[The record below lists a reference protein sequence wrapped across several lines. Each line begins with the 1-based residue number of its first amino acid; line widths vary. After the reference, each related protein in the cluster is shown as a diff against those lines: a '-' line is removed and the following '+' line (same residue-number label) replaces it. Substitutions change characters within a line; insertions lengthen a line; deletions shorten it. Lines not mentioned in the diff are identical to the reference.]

1 LALTTKGLAKDEN
14 VELGNKIGRTVE
26 SERFPITMD
35 EFWFSILPS
44 VIVGPFDFVSVDNI
58 YNTRTIGII
67 KELRTVS
74 SIHSIRQNSNGD
86 LTSLSGQHDS
96 ETGAMGSGRDYQV
109 HGTRIARVAVMAHVH
124 DKYKGQGD
132 KGNENNSIIAR
143 MPVGINAS
151 VAFANSDEILL
162 ALGIPKMEDPVMA
175 GLIEMTN
182 GNKIAIPMA
191 MSYLA
196 GPDAA
201 HINASGISG
210 NLKTSYLLFLLH
222 SLYQKLIKRDEVA
235 IIIFNT
241 REDDLLHL
249 DEAQGTI
256 TDRDKELYDLLEIPP
271 EPFTKVIYYLPRGI
285 DGKPISTHIPSNYQI
300 YSYELNDIYDRLD
313 LLFSS
318 ETYDPRYNLSAII
331 NYIYE
336 SWPLKDKD
344 GAPITTW
351 SDLVKFKD
359 YPPEIL
365 THKSTYLHFSGLLQK
380 YTRSSMFT
388 DKRVTSTYLGNE
400 IEKIRAGDVFVI
412 DIAMV
417 PTVEEQSL
425 VIGDVMK
432 NIDELYSSRSN
443 FEDIRHVYDANG
455 QIAMSVEHSRRP
467 KYLLIFI
474 DEINRFLPQAYPMG
488 RRTAVAEQIAK
499 TLIAGRSRDTILLSA
514 QQFKSSTD
522 PILHENTGIHMI
534 AKLGMSELSKSP
546 YAMLDDI
553 TKNNIVHMNKGEIVM
568 VQPAIRHPVKVV
580 FPRPPFKR
588 PSR

>member
-1 LALTTKGLAKDEN
+1 LTTEGLAKNEN
-14 VELGNKIGRTVE
+14 IELGNRIGKTVE
-26 SERFPITMD
+26 SEKFPITMD
-35 EFWFSILPS
+35 EFWFSIVPN
-44 VIVGPFDFVSVDNI
+44 VIVGPFDFVCVDNI
-58 YNTRTIGII
+58 YNTRTIGIV

-74 SIHSIRQNSNGD
+74 NIHSIKQKSNGGI
-86 LTSLSGQHDS
+86 TSTSDHNDS
-96 ETGAMGSGRDYQV
+96 ESSVIDSRDYQV
-109 HGTRIARVAVMAHVH
+109 HGTRIARVAVMANVQN
-124 DKYKGQGD
+124 KNKVQGD
-132 KGNENNSIIAR
+132 WRNKNNSLIVR

-151 VAFANSDEILL
+151 VTFANSDEILL

-175 GLIEMTN
+175 GVIEMTN

-191 MSYLA
+191 MTYLA

-222 SLYQKLIKRDEVA
+222 SLYQKLVKKNEVA

-241 REDDLLHL
+241 REDDLLYI
-249 DEAQGTI
+249 DEAQGTV
-256 TDRDKELYDLLEIPP
+256 TDRDKELYDLLQISPD
-271 EPFTKVIYYLPRGI
+271 PFRKVTYFLPRGI
-285 DGKPISTHIPSNYQI
+285 DGKPISVHIPSNYHT

-313 LLFSS
+313 LLLSS

-344 GAPITTW
+344 GAAVTSW
-351 SDLVKFKD
+351 SDLVKYKD
-359 YPPEIL
+359 YPSEIV

-380 YTRSSMFT
+380 YKRSSMFT
-388 DKRVTSTYLGNE
+388 DKRETSVYLGNK

-412 DIAMV
+412 DIAMI

-425 VIGDVMK
+425 VVGDVMK
-432 NIDELYSSRSN
+432 NIDDLYSSRSN
-443 FEDIRHVYDANG
+443 FEDVRHVYDADG
-455 QIAMSVEHSRRP
+455 QITRSVEQSRRP

-488 RRTAVAEQIAK
+488 RRTSVAEQITK
-499 TLIAGRSRDTILLSA
+499 TLIAGKSRDTILLSA
-514 QQFKSSTD
+514 QQFKSAVD
-522 PILHENTGIHMI
+522 PILHDNTGIHMI

-546 YAMLDDI
+546 YSMLDDI
-553 TKNNIVHMNKGEIVM
+553 TKNNIAHMDKGEIVM
-568 VQPAIRHPVKVV
+568 IQPAIRHPVKVI
-580 FPRPPFKR
+580 FARPPFKR
-588 PSR
+588 SSR

>member
-1 LALTTKGLAKDEN
+1 LTTEGLAKSEN
-14 VELGNKIGRTVE
+14 AEELGHNIGRTVE
-26 SERFPITMD
+26 SEKFPITMD
-35 EFWFSILPS
+35 EFWFSISPN
-44 VIVGPFDFVSVDNI
+44 VIVGPFDFVCVDNI

-74 SIHSIRQNSNGD
+74 NVHSVKQMPNGGA
-86 LTSLSGQHDS
+86 TALSELHDS
-96 ETGAMGSGRDYQV
+96 ESAAFDSRDYQV
-109 HGTRIARVAVMAHVH
+109 HGTRIARVAVMANIQN
-124 DKYKGQGD
+124 KNEGQYYKS
-132 KGNENNSIIAR
+132 NNNIIVR

-175 GLIEMTN
+175 GIIEMTN
-182 GNKIAIPMA
+182 GNKMAIPMA

-222 SLYQKLIKRDEVA
+222 SLYQKLIKKNEVA
-235 IIIFNT
+235 IIVFNT
-241 REDDLLHL
+241 REDDLLYI
-249 DEAQGTI
+249 DEAQGTL
-256 TDRDKELYDLLEIPP
+256 TDRDKELYDLLQISPD
-271 EPFTKVIYYLPRGI
+271 PFSKVTYFLPRGI
-285 DGKPISTHIPSNYQI
+285 DGKPISVHIPSNYQT

-313 LLFSS
+313 LLLSS
-318 ETYDPRYNLSAII
+318 DTYDPRYNLSAII

-336 SWPLKDKD
+336 SWPLNDKE
-344 GAPITTW
+344 GKTITTW
-351 SDLVKFKD
+351 SDLVKYKD
-359 YPPEIL
+359 YPSEII

-380 YTRSSMFT
+380 YKRSSMFT
-388 DKRVTSTYLGNE
+388 DKRETSTYLGNE
-400 IEKIRAGDVFVI
+400 IERIRAGDVFVI
-412 DIAMV
+412 DIAMI

-443 FEDIRHVYDANG
+443 FEDVRHVYDSDG
-455 QIAMSVEHSRRP
+455 QITRSVEQSRRP

-488 RRTAVAEQIAK
+488 RRTSVAEQITK
-499 TLIAGRSRDTILLSA
+499 TLIAGKSRDTILLSA
-514 QQFKSSTD
+514 QQFKSSVD
-522 PILHENTGIHMI
+522 PILHDNTGIHMI

-546 YAMLDDI
+546 YAMLDDT
-553 TKNNIVHMNKGEIVM
+553 TKHNIVHMDKGEIVM
-568 VQPAIRHPVKVV
+568 IQPAIRHPVKVT

-588 PSR
+588 LGR

>member
-1 LALTTKGLAKDEN
+1 MTTEGLAKSEN
-14 VELGNKIGRTVE
+14 AELGHNIGRTVE
-26 SERFPITMD
+26 SEKFPITMD
-35 EFWFSILPS
+35 EFWFSIGPN
-44 VIVGPFDFVSVDNI
+44 VIVGPFDFVCVDNI

-74 SIHSIRQNSNGD
+74 NVHGVKQMPNRG
-86 LTSLSGQHDS
+86 TTALSERHDPES
-96 ETGAMGSGRDYQV
+96 AMIGGRDYQV
-109 HGTRIARVAVMAHVH
+109 HGTRIARVAVMANVQN
-124 DKYKGQGD
+124 KNEGQD
-132 KGNENNSIIAR
+132 DRSNNNVIVR

-175 GLIEMTN
+175 GIIEMTN
-182 GNKIAIPMA
+182 GNKIALPMA

-222 SLYQKLIKRDEVA
+222 SLYQKLIKNNEVA
-235 IIIFNT
+235 IIVFNT
-241 REDDLLHL
+241 REDDLLYI
-249 DEAQGTI
+249 DEVQGTV
-256 TDRDKELYDLLEIPP
+256 TARDKELYDLLQISPD
-271 EPFTKVIYYLPRGI
+271 PFSKVTYFLPRGI
-285 DGKPISTHIPSNYQI
+285 DGKPISVHIPSNYQT

-313 LLFSS
+313 LLLSS

-336 SWPLKDKD
+336 SWPLNDKE
-344 GAPITTW
+344 GKTITTW
-351 SDLVKFKD
+351 SDLVKYKD
-359 YPPEIL
+359 YPSEII

-380 YTRSSMFT
+380 YKRSSMFT
-388 DKRVTSTYLGNE
+388 DKRETSTYLGNE
-400 IEKIRAGDVFVI
+400 IERIRAGDVFVI
-412 DIAMV
+412 DIAMI

-443 FEDIRHVYDANG
+443 FEDVRHVYDSDG
-455 QIAMSVEHSRRP
+455 QITRSVEQSRRP

-474 DEINRFLPQAYPMG
+474 DEINRFLPQAHPMG
-488 RRTAVAEQIAK
+488 RRTSVAEQITK
-499 TLIAGRSRDTILLSA
+499 TLIAGKSRDTILLSA
-514 QQFKSSTD
+514 QQFKSSVD
-522 PILHENTGIHMI
+522 PILHDNTGIHMI

-546 YAMLDDI
+546 YAMLDVT
-553 TKNNIVHMNKGEIVM
+553 TKHNIVHMDKGEIVM
-568 VQPAIRHPVKVV
+568 IQPAIRHPVKVT

-588 PSR
+588 LGR

>member
-1 LALTTKGLAKDEN
+1 LTTNWLAKNEKT
-14 VELGNKIGRTVE
+14 ELGNNIGRTIE
-26 SERFPITMD
+26 SEKFHITMD
-35 EFWFSILPS
+35 EFWFSIFPNI
-44 VIVGPFDFVSVDNI
+44 IVGPFDFVCVENI
-58 YNTRTIGII
+58 YNTRTIGIV

-74 SIHSIRQNSNGD
+74 NIHDIKQNLNEDMSYTSDHPDSRSASIGKR
-86 LTSLSGQHDS
+86 
-96 ETGAMGSGRDYQV
+96 AFQV
-109 HGTRIARVAVMAHVH
+109 HGTRIARVAVMANVQN
-124 DKYKGQGD
+124 K
-132 KGNENNSIIAR
+132 NEEQDDRGKISNVIIR

-151 VAFANSDEILL
+151 VAFANNDEILL

-175 GLIEMTN
+175 GVIEMTN

-222 SLYQKLIKRDEVA
+222 SLYQKLIKKNEVA
-235 IIIFNT
+235 LILFNT
-241 REDDLLHL
+241 REDDLLYI
-249 DEAQGTI
+249 DEAQETVSG
-256 TDRDKELYDLLEIPP
+256 RDKELYDLLQISLD
-271 EPFTKVIYYLPRGI
+271 PFSKVTYFLPRGI
-285 DGKPISTHIPSNYQI
+285 DGKPISVHIPSNYQT
-300 YSYELNDIYDRLD
+300 YSYELSDIHDRLD
-313 LLFSS
+313 LLLSS

-344 GAPITTW
+344 GVAVTTW
-351 SDLVKFKD
+351 SDLVKYKD
-359 YPPEIL
+359 YPSEII

-380 YTRSSMFT
+380 YKRSSMFT
-388 DKRVTSTYLGNE
+388 DKRETSTYIGNE
-400 IEKIRAGDVFVI
+400 IKRIRAGDVFVI
-412 DIAMV
+412 DIAMI

-443 FEDIRHVYDANG
+443 FEDVRHVYDADG
-455 QIAMSVEHSRRP
+455 QITRSVEQSRRP

-488 RRTAVAEQIAK
+488 RRTAVAEQITK
-499 TLIAGRSRDTILLSA
+499 TLIAGKSRDTILLSA
-514 QQFKSSTD
+514 QQFKSAVD
-522 PILHENTGIHMI
+522 PILHDNTGIHII

-546 YAMLDDI
+546 YAMLDD
-553 TKNNIVHMNKGEIVM
+553 TTRNNIVHMDKGEIVM
-568 VQPAIRHPVKVV
+568 IQPAIRHPVKVI

-588 PSR
+588 LSR

>member
-1 LALTTKGLAKDEN
+1 
-14 VELGNKIGRTVE
+14 
-26 SERFPITMD
+26 MD
-35 EFWFSILPS
+35 EFWFSIIPD
-44 VIVGPFDFVSVDNI
+44 VIVGPFDFVCVDNI
-58 YNTRTIGII
+58 YSTRTIGIV

-74 SIHSIRQNSNGD
+74 NIHGIEHKSNRD
-86 LTSLSGQHDS
+86 TPPLSDYHDS
-96 ETGAMGSGRDYQV
+96 ESSTNDSRNYQV
-109 HGTRIARVAVMAHVH
+109 QGTRIARVAVMANVQS
-124 DKYKGQGD
+124 KKEGQD
-132 KGNENNSIIAR
+132 DRNNGNNISNVIVR

-151 VAFANSDEILL
+151 VIFANSDEILL
-162 ALGIPKMEDPVMA
+162 ALGIPKMEDPAMA
-175 GLIEMTN
+175 GVIEMTN

-222 SLYQKLIKRDEVA
+222 SLYQKLVKINEVA
-235 IIIFNT
+235 IIVFNT
-241 REDDLLHL
+241 REDDLLYI
-249 DEAQGTI
+249 DEAQETV
-256 TDRDKELYDLLEIPP
+256 TDRDKELYELLQISPD
-271 EPFTKVIYYLPRGI
+271 PFSRVTYFLPRGI
-285 DGKPISTHIPSNYQI
+285 DGKPISVHIPSNYQT
-300 YSYELNDIYDRLD
+300 YSYELSDIYDRLD
-313 LLFSS
+313 LLLSS

-344 GAPITTW
+344 GVPVTTW

-359 YPPEIL
+359 YPSEII

-380 YTRSSMFT
+380 YKRSSMFT
-388 DKRVTSTYLGNE
+388 DKRETSTYIGNE
-400 IEKIRAGDVFVI
+400 IKKIRAGDVFVI
-412 DIAMV
+412 DIAMI

-443 FEDIRHVYDANG
+443 FEDVRHVYDADG
-455 QIAMSVEHSRRP
+455 QITMSVEQSRRP

-488 RRTAVAEQIAK
+488 RRTSVAEQITK
-499 TLIAGRSRDTILLSA
+499 TLIAGKSRDTILLSA
-514 QQFKSSTD
+514 QQFKSAVD
-522 PILHENTGIHMI
+522 PILHDNTGIHMI

-553 TKNNIVHMNKGEIVM
+553 TKNNIVHLDKGEIVM
-568 VQPAIRHPVKVV
+568 IQPAIRHPVKVI

-588 PSR
+588 LSR

>member
-1 LALTTKGLAKDEN
+1 MTTEGLAKSEN
-14 VELGNKIGRTVE
+14 AEELGHNIGRTVE
-26 SERFPITMD
+26 SEKFPITMD
-35 EFWFSILPS
+35 EFWFSISPN
-44 VIVGPFDFVSVDNI
+44 VIVGPFDFVCVDNI

-74 SIHSIRQNSNGD
+74 NVHSVKQMPNGGA
-86 LTSLSGQHDS
+86 TALSELHDS
-96 ETGAMGSGRDYQV
+96 ESAAFDSRDYQV
-109 HGTRIARVAVMAHVH
+109 HGTRIARVAVMANIQN
-124 DKYKGQGD
+124 KNEGQYYKS
-132 KGNENNSIIAR
+132 NNNIIVR

-175 GLIEMTN
+175 GIIEMTN
-182 GNKIAIPMA
+182 GNKMAIPMA

-222 SLYQKLIKRDEVA
+222 SLYQKLIKKNEVA
-235 IIIFNT
+235 IIVFNT
-241 REDDLLHL
+241 REDDLLYI
-249 DEAQGTI
+249 DEAQGTL
-256 TDRDKELYDLLEIPP
+256 TDRDKELYDLLQISPD
-271 EPFTKVIYYLPRGI
+271 PFSKVTYFLPRGI
-285 DGKPISTHIPSNYQI
+285 DGKPISVHIPSNYQT

-313 LLFSS
+313 LLLSS
-318 ETYDPRYNLSAII
+318 DTYDPRYNLSAII

-336 SWPLKDKD
+336 SWPLNDKE
-344 GAPITTW
+344 GKTITTW
-351 SDLVKFKD
+351 SDLVKYKD
-359 YPPEIL
+359 YPSEII

-380 YTRSSMFT
+380 YKRSSMFT
-388 DKRVTSTYLGNE
+388 DKRETSTYLGNE
-400 IEKIRAGDVFVI
+400 IERIRAGDVFVI
-412 DIAMV
+412 DIAMI

-443 FEDIRHVYDANG
+443 FEDVRHVYDSDG
-455 QIAMSVEHSRRP
+455 QITRSVEQSRRP

-488 RRTAVAEQIAK
+488 RRTSVAEQITK
-499 TLIAGRSRDTILLSA
+499 TLIAGKSRDTILLSA
-514 QQFKSSTD
+514 QQFKSSVD
-522 PILHENTGIHMI
+522 PILHDNTGIHMI

-546 YAMLDDI
+546 YAMLDDT
-553 TKNNIVHMNKGEIVM
+553 TKHNIVHMDKGEIVM
-568 VQPAIRHPVKVV
+568 IQPAIRHPVKVT

-588 PSR
+588 LGR

>member
-1 LALTTKGLAKDEN
+1 LTTKELAKDEISN
-14 VELGNKIGRTVE
+14 LRNNIGRTIE
-26 SERFPITMD
+26 SARFPITMD
-35 EFWFSILPS
+35 EFWFSIGPN
-44 VIVGPFDFVSVDNI
+44 VIVGPFDFVCVDNI
-58 YNTRTIGII
+58 YSTHTIGII

-74 SIHSIRQNSNGD
+74 NIHSIEQKTNGGTYTMPRQYDSD
-86 LTSLSGQHDS
+86 ISTSDNR
-96 ETGAMGSGRDYQV
+96 ERRDQ
-109 HGTRIARVAVMAHVH
+109 GTRIAKVAVMVNVQNKN
-124 DKYKGQGD
+124 DGQEG
-132 KGNENNSIIAR
+132 KSSNSVIVR
-143 MPVGINAS
+143 MPVGIDAS
-151 VAFANSDEILL
+151 VKFANSDEILL

-175 GLIEMTN
+175 GVIEMTN

-222 SLYQKLIKRDEVA
+222 SLYQKLIQKNEVA
-235 IIIFNT
+235 IIVFNT
-241 REDDLLHL
+241 REDDLLYI
-249 DEAQGTI
+249 DEAQGTV
-256 TDRDKELYDLLEIPP
+256 TDRDSELYDLLQISP
-271 EPFTKVIYYLPRGI
+271 EPFSKVTYFLPRGI
-285 DGKPISTHIPSNYQI
+285 DGNPISVHIPSNYQT

-313 LLFSS
+313 LLLSS

-344 GAPITTW
+344 GKTVITW
-351 SDLVKFKD
+351 SDLVKYKD
-359 YPPEIL
+359 YPAEII

-380 YTRSSMFT
+380 YKRSSMFT
-388 DKRVTSTYLGNE
+388 DKRETSTYLGNE
-400 IEKIRAGDVFVI
+400 IGRIKAGDVFVI
-412 DIAMV
+412 DIAMI

-443 FEDIRHVYDANG
+443 FEDVRHVYDADG
-455 QIAMSVEHSRRP
+455 QITRSVEQSRRP

-488 RRTAVAEQIAK
+488 RRTSVAEQITK
-499 TLIAGRSRDTILLSA
+499 TLIAGKSRDTILLSA
-514 QQFKSSTD
+514 QQFKSAVD
-522 PILHENTGIHMI
+522 PILHDNTGIHMI

-546 YAMLDDI
+546 YAMLDDT
-553 TKNNIVHMNKGEIVM
+553 TKHNIVHMDKGEIVM
-568 VQPAIRHPVKVV
+568 IQPAIRHPVKVI

-588 PSR
+588 LSR

>member
-1 LALTTKGLAKDEN
+1 MTTEGLAKSEN
-14 VELGNKIGRTVE
+14 AELGHNIGRTVE
-26 SERFPITMD
+26 SEKFPITMD
-35 EFWFSILPS
+35 EFWFSIGPNI
-44 VIVGPFDFVSVDNI
+44 IVGPFDFVCVDNI

-74 SIHSIRQNSNGD
+74 NVHGVKQMPNRG
-86 LTSLSGQHDS
+86 TTALSEHHDS
-96 ETGAMGSGRDYQV
+96 ESAMIGGRDYQV
-109 HGTRIARVAVMAHVH
+109 HGTRIARVAVMANVQN
-124 DKYKGQGD
+124 KNEGQD
-132 KGNENNSIIAR
+132 DRSNNNVIIR

-175 GLIEMTN
+175 GIIEMTN

-222 SLYQKLIKRDEVA
+222 SLYQKLIKKNEVA
-235 IIIFNT
+235 IIVFNT
-241 REDDLLHL
+241 REDDLLYI
-249 DEAQGTI
+249 DEVQGTV
-256 TDRDKELYDLLEIPP
+256 TARDKELYDLLQISPD
-271 EPFTKVIYYLPRGI
+271 PFSKVTYFLPRGI
-285 DGKPISTHIPSNYQI
+285 DGKPISVHIPSNYQT

-313 LLFSS
+313 LLLSS

-336 SWPLKDKD
+336 SWPLNDKE
-344 GAPITTW
+344 GKTITTW
-351 SDLVKFKD
+351 SDLVKYKD
-359 YPPEIL
+359 YPSEII

-380 YTRSSMFT
+380 YKRSSMFT
-388 DKRVTSTYLGNE
+388 DKRETSTYLGNE
-400 IEKIRAGDVFVI
+400 IERIRAGDVFVI
-412 DIAMV
+412 DIAMI

-443 FEDIRHVYDANG
+443 FEDVRHVYDSDG
-455 QIAMSVEHSRRP
+455 QITRSVEQSRRP

-488 RRTAVAEQIAK
+488 RRTSVAEQITK
-499 TLIAGRSRDTILLSA
+499 TLIAGKSRDTILLSA
-514 QQFKSSTD
+514 QQFKSSVD
-522 PILHENTGIHMI
+522 PILHDNTGIHMI

-546 YAMLDDI
+546 YAMLDVT
-553 TKNNIVHMNKGEIVM
+553 TKHNIVHMDKGEIVM
-568 VQPAIRHPVKVV
+568 IQPAIRHPVKVT

-588 PSR
+588 LGR

>member
-1 LALTTKGLAKDEN
+1 
-14 VELGNKIGRTVE
+14 
-26 SERFPITMD
+26 
-35 EFWFSILPS
+35 
-44 VIVGPFDFVSVDNI
+44 
-58 YNTRTIGII
+58 
-67 KELRTVS
+67 
-74 SIHSIRQNSNGD
+74 
-86 LTSLSGQHDS
+86 
-96 ETGAMGSGRDYQV
+96 
-109 HGTRIARVAVMAHVH
+109 
-124 DKYKGQGD
+124 
-132 KGNENNSIIAR
+132 

-175 GLIEMTN
+175 GIIEMTN

-222 SLYQKLIKRDEVA
+222 SLYQKLIKNNEVA
-235 IIIFNT
+235 IIVFNT
-241 REDDLLHL
+241 REDDLLYI
-249 DEAQGTI
+249 DEAQGTV
-256 TDRDKELYDLLEIPP
+256 TARDKELYDLLQISPD
-271 EPFTKVIYYLPRGI
+271 PFSKVTYFLPRGI
-285 DGKPISTHIPSNYQI
+285 DGKPISVHIPSNYQT

-313 LLFSS
+313 LLLSS

-336 SWPLKDKD
+336 SWPLNDKE
-344 GAPITTW
+344 GKTITTW
-351 SDLVKFKD
+351 SDLVKYKD
-359 YPPEIL
+359 YPSEII

-380 YTRSSMFT
+380 YKRSSMFT
-388 DKRVTSTYLGNE
+388 DKRETSTYLGNE
-400 IEKIRAGDVFVI
+400 IERIRAGDVFVI
-412 DIAMV
+412 DIAMI

-443 FEDIRHVYDANG
+443 FEDVRHVYDSDG
-455 QIAMSVEHSRRP
+455 QITRSVEQSRRP

-488 RRTAVAEQIAK
+488 RRTSVAEQITK
-499 TLIAGRSRDTILLSA
+499 TLIAGKSRDTILLSA
-514 QQFKSSTD
+514 QQFKSSVD
-522 PILHENTGIHMI
+522 PILHDNTGIHMI

-546 YAMLDDI
+546 YAMLDVT
-553 TKNNIVHMNKGEIVM
+553 TKHNIVHMDKGEIVM
-568 VQPAIRHPVKVV
+568 IQPAIRHPVKVT

-588 PSR
+588 LGR